1 MPLTHTRKFRVRYY
15 ECDAYGH
22 LNNTNYLRFMQ
33 ETAFDASEAGG
44 YGLPRYT
51 QMDRL
56 WLVRA
61 TEIEYL
67 RPVRY
72 NEVLEVKTW
81 IEGYQR
87 ASSWRAYEIRLAGTG
102 ELAASAHTNWVF
114 IDTATNRPAPIPQ
127 DLKLSFFPEGLPE
140 QFPAREDFSSAPP
153 PPPGV
158 FKTRRQVAWRDI
170 DTAQIVNNPVYLEY
184 IEDAGMQVIAAHGW
198 PASRMTSAGFAIIL
212 RRHQIQYL
220 QPARLGDELEIA
232 TWASNV
238 KRSTATRHYTIS
250 RVSDGALLAR
260 VNTLGVWIDLA
271 TGRPIRIPPDFIRE
285 FAPNIVHDQVL
296 RE

>member
-1 MPLTHTRKFRVRYY
+1 VRYY

-22 LNNTNYLRFMQ
+22 LNNTNYLRYMQ
-33 ETAFDASEAGG
+33 ETAFDASQAAGF
-44 YGLPRYT
+44 GLARYT
-51 QMDRL
+51 QMGRL

-61 TEIEYL
+61 TDIEYL

-72 NEVLEVKTW
+72 NEVLAVKTW

-87 ASSWRAYEIRLAGTG
+87 ASSWRAYDIRLDGTG
-102 ELAASAHTNWVF
+102 ELAASARTNWVF
-114 IDTATNRPAPIPQ
+114 IDTATHRPAPIPQ

-140 QFPAREDFSSAPP
+140 QFPTREDFPSAPP
-153 PPPGV
+153 PPLGV
-158 FKTRRQVAWRDI
+158 FKTRRQVAWRDM
-170 DTAQIVNNPVYLEY
+170 DSAQIVNNPVYLEY
-184 IEDAGMQVIAAHGW
+184 IEDAGMQVIAARGW

-220 QPARLGDELEIA
+220 HPARLGDELEIA

-260 VNTLGVWIDLA
+260 VNTVGVWIDLA

-285 FAPNIVHDQVL
+285 FAPNIVHDEVL